1 MGPMP
6 AVALFGECPRA
17 GAVRNPQQV
26 ACMTGKSL
34 QAGAT
39 GVFIIAKPAFAQ
51 GEPFDSAHPQW

>member
-1 MGPMP
+1 
-6 AVALFGECPRA
+6 
-17 GAVRNPQQV
+17 
-26 ACMTGKSL
+26 MTGKSL